1 MPQAAVDTINYIDT
15 FLLTMAMVALG
26 AETSIDKFKKAG
38 AKPFILAFLLYIW
51 LLAGGWAL
59 SKYIAPLFL

>member
-1 MPQAAVDTINYIDT
+1 MLSDKTILVGITGGIAAYKICELIR
-15 FLLTMAMVALG
+15 
-26 AETSIDKFKKAG
+26 KFKKAG